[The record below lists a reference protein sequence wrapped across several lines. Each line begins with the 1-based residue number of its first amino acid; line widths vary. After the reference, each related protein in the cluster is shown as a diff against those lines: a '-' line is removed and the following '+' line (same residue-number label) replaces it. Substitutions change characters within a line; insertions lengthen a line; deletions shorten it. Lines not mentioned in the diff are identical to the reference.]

1 MPQSPSL
8 LGVPPGHL
16 LDALVFSSPDA
27 AFSDVFVAGRRVQ
40 RAGPELRAAFVRAM
54 NALWS

>member
-1 MPQSPSL
+1 
-8 LGVPPGHL
+8 VPASHL

-27 AFSDVFVAGRRVQ
+27 RFSEVFVAGRRVH